1 MGYSAEPK
9 FNKYVEGYGFLLFT
23 RKFGD
28 KDGKK
33 LMNTSTKTG
42 IDAEKSTC
50 KRLVQKTAKSTG
62 DLIGNK
68 VADEI
73 TSLGKSKEK
82 EKIKKAEEIYIPSEK
97 RQQIVYDLKLF

>member
-33 LMNTSTKTG
+33 TN
-42 IDAEKSTC
+42 EYF
-50 KRLVQKTAKSTG
+50 
-62 DLIGNK
+62 NK
-68 VADEI
+68 N
-73 TSLGKSKEK
+73 
-82 EKIKKAEEIYIPSEK
+82 
-97 RQQIVYDLKLF
+97 RNRC